1 MGNISSNSLDLKT
14 WEASEMD
21 AQDFIPWQGV
31 RNESHE
37 RRGAAVRA
45 KAFVFTKLSKGFR
58 IAEVVVDRHKIGR
71 ENEAM
76 IGSFEQD
83 LLYGAPE
90 HSSKDAPFSQLSDMR
105 TGKSIRL
112 HLLELFGSPAAD
124 PLLQRD
130 EIELKMAF
138 GSCET
143 ASRNVFG
150 NPSLDTAKSMEKFYD
165 LQLRSEIPSYPFSA
179 STLPIS
185 EVMEPSNPF
194 FEIAMIFAFGSAQI
208 PDGVP
213 LFSKVQNSSRRN
225 PWTAVSSLSAMREK
239 TGRWGRR

>member
-90 HSSKDAPFSQLSDMR
+90 HSSKDAPFSQL
-105 TGKSIRL
+105 RL
-112 HLLELFGSPAAD
+112 NLYGSTKCIFEFIG
-124 PLLQRD
+124 R
-130 EIELKMAF
+130 IVIAF
-138 GSCET
+138 FC
-143 ASRNVFG
+143 
-150 NPSLDTAKSMEKFYD
+150 
-165 LQLRSEIPSYPFSA
+165 FS
-179 STLPIS
+179 
-185 EVMEPSNPF
+185 F
-194 FEIAMIFAFGSAQI
+194 
-208 PDGVP
+208 
-213 LFSKVQNSSRRN
+213 
-225 PWTAVSSLSAMREK
+225 
-239 TGRWGRR
+239 